1 MLEDREK
8 SLERRELALGVRE
21 ETLEEKEKELEGMEA
36 VLDERFDAIK
46 ANEASAIYD
55 AEKAV
60 KFLQEAFTCS
70 M

>member
-1 MLEDREK
+1 M
-8 SLERRELALGVRE
+8 
-21 ETLEEKEKELEGMEA
+21 EGMEA